1 MPVDHPAIL
10 SARIGNG
17 KALVGSGVID
27 VIGISIQFRSLEGR
41 GPLTNIVCV
50 ALAWQNA
57 VVVPVISQDTEAVL
71 DLLEGRIRFRSS
83 PYLLFILI
91 NINHLN

>member
-71 DLLEGRIRFRSS
+71 D
-83 PYLLFILI
+83 
-91 NINHLN
+91 